1 MDLRNPLKWAI
12 LYRMV
17 AVGALVLGLALVA
30 AGLVVGFGGAVTA
43 LFTDPLDPGPAIEQ
57 ANPVITLLFAA
68 LGVVVWQLGKTYALF
83 VTLPRAAG
91 RAAGQQVDANRVA
104 SEVRDGLED
113 RLADLETEI
122 EETRRAVEALEDG
135 DRQLMYDEREHG
147 EDEPSAS
154 ASNTSSDRE
163 PLAPS
168 SPKRPGNDGDAGSV
182 DDGDSHPDAG
192 SDGDDPLA

>member
-12 LYRMV
+12 LYRIV

-30 AGLVVGFGGAVTA
+30 AGLVVGFGGAITA

-91 RAAGQQVDANRVA
+91 RAAGRQVDANRVA
-104 SEVRDGLED
+104 SEVRDSLED
-113 RLADLETEI
+113 RLTDLETEI

-135 DRQLMYDEREHG
+135 DRQLTYDEREHG
-147 EDEPSAS
+147 ADEPSAS
-154 ASNTSSDRE
+154 VSNTSSDRE

-168 SPKRPGNDGDAGSV
+168 SPKRSGNDGDAGSV
-182 DDGDSHPDAG
+182 DDGNHPDAG